1 MEWPWSIELLYY
13 NIVGFLE
20 RGKSLEF
27 HKSSPIH
34 KNFTFEVFT
43 TTIDQLV
50 PLTIYEI
57 FPFEKLE

>member
-1 MEWPWSIELLYY
+1 MEHRATLLQHS
-13 NIVGFLE
+13 GFS
-20 RGKSLEF
+20 RGGKSLKF

-57 FPFEKLE
+57 FPLEKLE